1 MRPARTT
8 DRLGPFLRRS
18 VVGHVV
24 AVAAVLT
31 VGHLALNHHRP
42 LPASVE
48 VRLVKELARHPTAS
62 PQGAAAP
69 PVAKPAKPPKV
80 VKPKPKPRPKPKP
93 GPKPKPKVVRPKPK
107 APDHH
112 LVDEK
117 RWEEKSLSDIRRR
130 LQARREKVKREEAQ
144 RQREEKE
151 RQRQAEV
158 ARQQREEEARLERE
172 RTELIE
178 RIARIKEEE
187 AARVAAAKAAAA
199 RERRLGAARDAA
211 AAQAVA
217 VAERHRATYQGVVG
231 RVIKDN
237 FTLPPNVSK
246 ESRLVTKMRVRVDL
260 TGEILDVVLESPSG
274 NRYFDEA
281 VERAVRKSAPLPRP
295 PDDLSLL
302 DTFDGTAVTLY
313 FQFDS
318 DLL

>member
-1 MRPARTT
+1 
-8 DRLGPFLRRS
+8 
-18 VVGHVV
+18 VGHVV

-31 VGHLALNHHRP
+31 VGHLALTHHRP

-48 VRLVKELARHPTAS
+48 VRLVKELARHPTA
-62 PQGAAAP
+62 PRRAATPKAAAK
-69 PVAKPAKPPKV
+69 AKSPPKV
-80 VKPKPKPRPKPKP
+80 VKPPPKAKAKLKPKPHLNPKPK
-93 GPKPKPKVVRPKPK
+93 PKPKPKVVRPKPK

-117 RWEEKSLSDIRRR
+117 QWEEKSLSDIRRR
-130 LQARREKVKREEAQ
+130 LRARREKVKREEAKRK
-144 RQREEKE
+144 RQEKE

-158 ARQQREEEARLERE
+158 ARQQRQEEARLEKE

-187 AARVAAAKAAAA
+187 ANRVAAAQAAAA
-199 RERRLGAARDAA
+199 RQRRLAAARDAA
-211 AAQAVA
+211 AAEAVA

-231 RVIKDN
+231 GVIKDN

-260 TGEILDVVLESPSG
+260 TGELLDVVLESPSG

-318 DLL
+318 ELFSLREKS